1 MIADG
6 RVGVYPPRVLDDG
19 GGGGAPGTLRAR
31 PLSVPF
37 PSENKCVS
45 VAWRGPPYASRL
57 TWMHLS
63 LLWDYLAG
71 SVASP
76 LQLVF
81 VKNNNPICANLGPA
95 HDVFTKGYHQLW
107 FQEVD
112 VDRMDEV
119 VDLGGRQWRQQWGGG
134 F

>member
-1 MIADG
+1 MIAKG
-6 RVGVYPPRVLDDG
+6 RVRVYPPRVLDDG

-37 PSENKCVS
+37 PSKDKSWGCVS
-45 VAWRGPPYASRL
+45 VAWHGPPYAYRL

-81 VKNNNPICANLGPA
+81 VENDDPFCANLGPA
-95 HDVFTKGYHQLW
+95 HDVFTEGYHQL
-107 FQEVD
+107 
-112 VDRMDEV
+112 
-119 VDLGGRQWRQQWGGG
+119 
-134 F
+134 